1 MNIKCS
7 VIVLRQVLLKHEVM
21 IRRIIFLSSVLCS
34 LLLLTISCKEDEIIN
49 NIPVADFTIHEGLDE
64 ITLTD
69 KSIDEDRDLLT
80 YQWKTDSKE
89 ITLSNTT
96 LPETFFR
103 IPALENP
110 LDITVELKVSDA
122 TDETAMQKIV
132 TIPILTEVRSFGLG
146 MESGQEVDNDA
157 KYDWY
162 IDQMN
167 TGSYSLVNCG
177 PASVT
182 MAIKWADSLFTGTS
196 QDARNMYHPNGG
208 WWYTNDIIG
217 YLNQHSINNF
227 VIALDGMSVV
237 TREIDKGNIAILCLD
252 MYLIKDEEKG
262 RWHIDKF
269 YRTDDT
275 GWGHFIVVKG
285 YRVVDNKLFLEAYDP
300 YGFGRAYNDG
310 APKGKNR
317 YYREDDIENSAG
329 IWWNYAII
337 VSRDKGKGVGALDPS
352 TIVHQHGGH

>member
-1 MNIKCS
+1 
-7 VIVLRQVLLKHEVM
+7 M
-21 IRRIIFLSSVLCS
+21 IRRIIYLTSIICS
-34 LLLLTISCKEDEIIN
+34 ILLLSNSCREEDIIN
-49 NIPVADFTIHEGLDE
+49 NIPVADFTVNEGLDE

-69 KSIDEDRDLLT
+69 KSIDEDGDSLT
-80 YQWKTDSKE
+80 YQWKTDSKK
-89 ITLSNTT
+89 IILSNTT

-103 IPALENP
+103 IPLLENP
-110 LDITVELKVSDA
+110 IDITIELKVSDNK
-122 TDETAMQKIV
+122 DETVVQKIV
-132 TIPILTEVRSFGLG
+132 TIPLLTEARSFGLG
-146 MESGQEVDNDA
+146 MKSNQEVDNDA

-167 TGSYSLVNCG
+167 TGPHSLLNCG
-177 PASVT
+177 PTSVT
-182 MAIKWADSLFTGTS
+182 MAIKWADSLFTGTP
-196 QDARNMYHPNGG
+196 QDARGMYHPNGG
-208 WWYTNDIIG
+208 WWYTNNIID
-217 YLNQHSINNF
+217 YLNHHSVNNF
-227 VIALDGMSVV
+227 VVALDGMSVV
-237 TREIDKGNIAILCLD
+237 TSEIDKGNIAILCLD
-252 MYLIKDEEKG
+252 MYFIRDENKG

-269 YRTDDT
+269 YRTDGT

-285 YRVVDNKLFLEAYDP
+285 YRVVDNTLFLEAYDP

-317 YYREDDIENSAG
+317 YYREAEIEHSTG